1 MSTDEKH
8 FKDIEAK
15 ISAQKK
21 AWPSKLNKAC
31 LDKAIKNITP
41 ILEEKLP
48 NKSQLPKLLSKSSR
62 TRG

>member
-1 MSTDEKH
+1 MSTDEKY

-15 ISAQKK
+15 MVEQKK
-21 AWPSKLNKAC
+21 AWPSKLSKAC

-41 ILEEKLP
+41 ILEEKLS
-48 NKSQLPKLLSKSSR
+48 NKSQLPKLPSKPSR